1 MVYSDRCT
9 MTQVKTLMGIFFVV
23 VCLPIHRRLLSPSL
37 VFTLFTDLLL
47 LWEKAFSL
55 FTELNIVVSSVVCVY
70 VRVYYFF

>member
-9 MTQVKTLMGIFFVV
+9 MTQVKTLMGIFLSLCV
-23 VCLPIHRRLLSPSL
+23 IHRRLLSPSL